1 MTETLIETDQTSNL
15 SAELRNCVSKVS
27 IQRLSHSVT
36 SKRWRMTFAS
46 QTAQVFLNASQR
58 LCLQQWRIEGPCR
71 VGYNIL
77 QGFWMLKVL
86 VDSGRNASNN
96 SILEEFLRIL
106 RRDWGFE
113 LPVVAGPGQGGE
125 VSTSGGAGAQDWPGQ
140 GRLMIHWFIDFLM
153 IYDTW
158 HIYMYHHVLSCVY
171 DSLNFPFG
179 IRAWKLQMAL
189 GTIQFPSKTKMTRPF
204 LHVLVA

>member
-1 MTETLIETDQTSNL
+1 MTHDLCFSNGPG
-15 SAELRNCVSKVS
+15 
-27 IQRLSHSVT
+27 
-36 SKRWRMTFAS
+36 F
-46 QTAQVFLNASQR
+46 SQR
-58 LCLQQWRIEGPCR
+58 FSTSLSSAMTSWGTLQSWL
-71 VGYNIL
+71 NIL
-77 QGFWMLKVL
+77 QRFWMLKVL